1 MGGMHVPNGLKIL
14 HVFYVIYFRGRIRQ
28 TMVVSHEILFPCGM
42 ECLQTHLIISLEENF
57 MEGWIGDYLAHGRS
71 LSFDG
76 ITNGGGDELQHSPY
90 QLLED
95 KKHFEGEDY
104 NIPN

>member
-1 MGGMHVPNGLKIL
+1 
-14 HVFYVIYFRGRIRQ
+14 
-28 TMVVSHEILFPCGM
+28 MVVSQEILFPCGM
-42 ECLQTHLIISLEENF
+42 ECLQTHLIRSLEEHF
-57 MEGWIGDYLAHGRS
+57 MEGRIGDYLAHGIS

-76 ITNGGGDELQHSPY
+76 ITNGGGKKLQHSPY

-95 KKHFEGEDY
+95 KKYFGGGHY